1 MSAFPVVAR
10 IALSFVL
17 LAAPF
22 TAGAAL
28 TLADAERIALDRAPW
43 YQHHRT
49 NVSAAAERVEYEGRL
64 PDPQLTLGFV
74 NVPTDTYNLR
84 SEDMTMTNVGVR
96 QQFPPG
102 DTLKLRSQRAR
113 QELTR
118 EEARLEMERRNLLR
132 QVRGT
137 WLEFYYLD
145 RSLRLLDDS
154 RVVQARLVEDAE
166 SRYRAAA
173 GGQPEALAA
182 RQALARV
189 DERIAML
196 RAQRTRAQAQLSR
209 WIGTEAANQPPAEA
223 LPAVS
228 PAEPAF
234 SVERHP
240 EWLAARAGIE
250 AAHAEVEI
258 ARQEYKPGFMVDV
271 SYGLRRARPDGSERA
286 DLFSA
291 LVTMDLP
298 IFRAKRQDRRLAE
311 KQTLEAAARYEAE
324 DKRRE
329 LEAGYRAARAERDA
343 LAQRVEI
350 FEQRLLPDAEREASL
365 TVAGFARDQSERRA
379 ARLKALETRLELTRL
394 RVDLAR
400 SQAELLYL
408 TGENQP

>member
-1 MSAFPVVAR
+1 MSVSSVVAR
-10 IALSFVL
+10 FALLMPFL
-17 LAAPF
+17 TAPL

-28 TLADAERIALDRAPW
+28 TLADAERLALERAPW

-49 NVSAAAERVEYEGRL
+49 NVSAVAERVEYEGRL
-64 PDPQLTLGFV
+64 PDPQLTLGVV
-74 NVPTDTYNLR
+74 NVPTTTYDLR

-132 QVRGT
+132 QVRSA
-137 WLEFYYLD
+137 WLELYYLD
-145 RSLRLLDDS
+145 HSLRLLDNS
-154 RVVQARLVEDAE
+154 RVVQVRLAEDAE
-166 SRYRAAA
+166 ARYRAAA
-173 GGQPEALAA
+173 GGQADVLGM
-182 RQALARV
+182 RQALARM

-196 RAQRTRAQAQLSR
+196 RAQRARMQAQLSR
-209 WIGTEAANQPPAEA
+209 WIGESANQPLPEI
-223 LPAVS
+223 LPARA
-228 PAEPAF
+228 PAEPVF

-271 SYGLRRARPDGSERA
+271 SWGLRRARPDGSERA

-311 KQTLEAAARYEAE
+311 KQTLETAARYEAE

-329 LEAGYRAARAERDA
+329 LEAGYHATRAERDA

-365 TVAGFARDQSERRA
+365 TVAGFAREQSERRQ

-408 TGENQP
+408 TGEEQP

>member
-10 IALSFVL
+10 IALSFVFF
-17 LAAPF
+17 AAPY

-28 TLADAERIALDRAPW
+28 TLADAERLALERAPW

-49 NVSAAAERVEYEGRL
+49 SVSAAAERVEYEGRL
-64 PDPQLTLGFV
+64 PDPQLTLGIV
-74 NVPTDTYNLR
+74 NVPTTSYDLR

-137 WLEFYYLD
+137 WLELYYLD

-154 RVVQARLVEDAE
+154 RSVQARLVEDAE
-166 SRYRAAA
+166 ARYRATA
-173 GGQPEALAA
+173 GSQPDVPQA

-196 RAQRTRAQAQLSR
+196 RAQRARMQALLSR
-209 WIGTEAANQPPAEA
+209 WIGETANQPLPEA
-223 LPAVS
+223 LPTLV

-240 EWLAARAGIE
+240 EWLAARADIE

-311 KQTLEAAARYEAE
+311 KQTLEASARYEAE

-329 LEAGYRAARAERDA
+329 LEAGYRAAHAERDA
-343 LAQRVEI
+343 LRQRVEI

-365 TVAGFARDQSERRA
+365 TVAGFAREQSERRQ

>member
-10 IALSFVL
+10 IALSFVF
-17 LAAPF
+17 LATPF

-28 TLADAERIALDRAPW
+28 TLAEAERIALERAPW

-74 NVPTDTYNLR
+74 NVPTTSYDLR

-102 DTLKLRSQRAR
+102 DTLKLRSRRAQ

-118 EEARLEMERRNLLR
+118 EQARLEMERRNLLR
-132 QVRGT
+132 QVRQM
-137 WLEFYYLD
+137 WLELYYLD
-145 RSLRLLDDS
+145 RSLKLLDDS
-154 RVVQARLVEDAE
+154 RVVQARLAEDAGA
-166 SRYRAAA
+166 RYRAAA
-173 GGQPEALAA
+173 AGQPEVLQA
-182 RQALARV
+182 RQTQARL
-189 DERIAML
+189 DERIVLL
-196 RAQRTRAQAQLSR
+196 RAQRAKTRAQLAR
-209 WIGTEAANQPPAEA
+209 WIGEAADQPLPEGLPALAPVPAEFA
-223 LPAVS
+223 
-228 PAEPAF
+228 
-234 SVERHP
+234 VERHP
-240 EWLAARAGIE
+240 ETLAARAGIE
-250 AAHAEVEI
+250 SARAEVEI

-271 SYGLRRARPDGSERA
+271 AWGLRRARLDGSERS

-311 KQTLEAAARYEAE
+311 KQTLETAARYEAE

-343 LAQRVEI
+343 LVQRVEI
-350 FEQRLLPDAEREASL
+350 FEQHLLPDAEREASL
-365 TVAGFARDQSERRA
+365 TVAGFARDQSERRQ

-400 SQAELLYL
+400 SQADLLYL
-408 TGENQP
+408 TGEEQP

>member
-10 IALSFVL
+10 IALSFVFL
-17 LAAPF
+17 VTPF

-28 TLADAERIALDRAPW
+28 TLAEAERLALERAPW

-49 NVSAAAERVEYEGRL
+49 SVSAAAERVEYEGRL
-64 PDPQLTLGFV
+64 PDPQLTLGVV
-74 NVPTDTYNLR
+74 NVPTTTYDLR

-132 QVRGT
+132 QVRSA
-137 WLEFYYLD
+137 WLELYYFD
-145 RSLRLLDDS
+145 RSLKLLDDS
-154 RVVQARLVEDAE
+154 RHVQARLVEDAE
-166 SRYRAAA
+166 ARYRAAA
-173 GGQPEALAA
+173 GSQPEVLAE
-182 RQALARV
+182 RQALARL

-196 RAQRTRAQAQLSR
+196 RALRAKTRAQLSR
-209 WIGTEAANQPPAEA
+209 WVGGPAQQPLPETLPPPASA
-223 LPAVS
+223 
-228 PAEPAF
+228 PAEFA
-234 SVERHP
+234 VERHP

-250 AAHAEVEI
+250 AARAEVDI

-271 SYGLRRARPDGSERA
+271 AYGLRRARPDGSERA

-311 KQTLEAAARYEAE
+311 KQTLETAARYEAE

-329 LEAGYRAARAERDA
+329 LEAMYRAAQAEHEA
-343 LAQRVEI
+343 LAQRVQI
-350 FEQRLLPDAEREASL
+350 FESRILPDAEREAAL
-365 TVAGFARDQSERRA
+365 TVAGFARDQSERRQ

-400 SQAELLYL
+400 SQAELSYL
-408 TGENQP
+408 IGEEQP